1 MLDEGNTRMK
11 SSWTKAGPEPY
22 RTEASS
28 VPTQLYDAERGSRHI
43 GQTISSRPSSKLGT
57 GAVHPVSPTPRGRL
71 DRDDHPS
78 TSCSTRDNT
87 SLASNVLSDA
97 HHPDSLQSSSH
108 LQSSVQQV
116 RSVTAGLLT
125 ALRGA
130 INDER
135 GSPEERL
142 RRASAILQAVEER
155 QQQARLY
162 VRGGL
167 APWQVHKLA
176 SYIETN
182 LGSPIRT
189 ESLARIVR
197 LSRSYFSRAFRN
209 SFGDSP
215 IEYIIRRR
223 VERAQELMLSTDTSL
238 SQIAHDCGFVDQ
250 AYLCRLFRRFV
261 GESPGTWR
269 RTRVNGAGPSP
280 HNYPEPA
287 TLES

>member
-1 MLDEGNTRMK
+1 MLDDSNTRVK
-11 SSWTKAGPEPY
+11 YFWTKAGPEPY
-22 RTEASS
+22 RTEASP
-28 VPTQLYDAERGSRHI
+28 VPTQRYDAERGSRHI
-43 GQTISSRPSSKLGT
+43 GRTISPSLSSKLGT
-57 GAVHPVSPTPRGRL
+57 GTGVVQPVSPTPRGRL
-71 DRDDHPS
+71 DRDGHPS
-78 TSCSTRDNT
+78 TSCSTGDNT
-87 SLASNVLSDA
+87 ALASNVLSGA
-97 HHPDSLQSSSH
+97 HHPDSLESSSH
-108 LQSSVQQV
+108 LPSSVQQV
-116 RSVTAGLLT
+116 RSVMAGLLT

-142 RRASAILQAVEER
+142 RRVSAILQAVEER
-155 QQQARLY
+155 RQQARLH

-167 APWQVHKLA
+167 APWQVHKVA

-189 ESLARIVR
+189 ESLASVAR
-197 LSRSYFSRAFRN
+197 LSRSHFSRAFRN

-223 VERAQELMLSTDTSL
+223 IERAQELMLSTNASL
-238 SQIAHDCGFVDQ
+238 SQIAHDCGFADQ

-269 RTRVNGAGPSP
+269 RTRVNGVTTTPSP
-280 HNYPEPA
+280 R
-287 TLES
+287 LWES